1 MSENSPRWP
10 GRNGSPGLDFS
21 PYRKSGEKV
30 EQTVGA
36 QAKDAEAAT
45 TTQKVAL
52 PDGAKPGSS
61 APQTKHKGQQRSKQ
75 GQQKAKQAQ
84 PNGAPAKGITPTA
97 SERAANTAKEWAAV
111 PVAGVQAPAPAPAEP
126 QPTHPGT
133 PPRVKV
139 EPIEEAQP
147 AAEKKARSSRRT
159 RKARLRLSRIDPWS
173 VMKTTL
179 LFAIAFGIMMVVVV
193 FVLWSVLAGSGA
205 LESANTLINTVL
217 ADGEGG
223 DAGFKLQ
230 DVLTVERVLGFAI
243 VLAVI
248 DAVIITAVATLF
260 AFLYNLAATVMGGL
274 EVTLAED

>member
-21 PYRKSGEKV
+21 PYRKEGEQADQV
-30 EQTVGA
+30 APVANEGASAMTDTVAHPVVTPSPGRPPA
-36 QAKDAEAAT
+36 AK
-45 TTQKVAL
+45 
-52 PDGAKPGSS
+52 
-61 APQTKHKGQQRSKQ
+61 
-75 GQQKAKQAQ
+75 
-84 PNGAPAKGITPTA
+84 GAPATTERVAKTA
-97 SERAANTAKEWAAV
+97 QEWAAV
-111 PVAGVQAPAPAPAEP
+111 PVAGIPAAPTVAAPPAEP
-126 QPTHPGT
+126 ST
-133 PPRVKV
+133 PSRP
-139 EPIEEAQP
+139 EPVATAP
-147 AAEKKARSSRRT
+147 AASVHRGSRRT

-179 LFAIAFGIMMVVVV
+179 LFSIAFGIMGLVVA

-217 ADGEGG
+217 GDSEGG
-223 DAGFKLQ
+223 EAAFR
-230 DVLTVERVLGFAI
+230 VEEYLTVQRVMGFAV

-248 DAVIITAVATLF
+248 DAVIITAVTTLF